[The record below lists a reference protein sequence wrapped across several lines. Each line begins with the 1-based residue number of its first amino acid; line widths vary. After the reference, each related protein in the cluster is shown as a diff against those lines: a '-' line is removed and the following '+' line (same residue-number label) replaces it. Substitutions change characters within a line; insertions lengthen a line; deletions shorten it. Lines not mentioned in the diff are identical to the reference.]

1 MKKRLR
7 LLISGRVQGVCF
19 RAAARRQAVLLGLT
33 GFARNLPDGGVEIE
47 AEGEEE
53 ALKSFL
59 RWSGRGPSGARVDGV
74 DVRWRDPE
82 KNFSSFEIGW

>member
-1 MKKRLR
+1 MKSLR

-19 RAAARRQAVLLGLT
+19 RAAARRQAGLLGLA
-33 GFARNLPDGGVEIE
+33 GYARNLADGRVEIA

-59 RWSGRGPSGARVDGV
+59 RWAYRGPSGARVDDLEVAWG
-74 DVRWRDPE
+74 PAE
-82 KNFSSFEIGW
+82 KNYTSFEIGW